1 MIQSTFLFN
10 FLIYHDL
17 AMVIM
22 AEIELWCHQRH
33 RRSILLLYFIMQQSI
48 SKGKHNLSIFN
59 QFCVWTWRL
68 TLQSPPAAWKRSG
81 TASVTILAI
90 FWPLLSDSCVTIL
103 SWHVVTATETICG
116 IVRVAAA
123 LRPGYRRPATSHSGA
138 AEAAR
143 WPAGTSCP
151 LTEDKCQNRS
161 WCREHTSTFYCM
173 WPIFYDTGTIYIL
186 PVFTVSRECLWACQ
200 RNQKCYEF
208 QNSEIVLVTPR
219 RKQFNGL

>member
-1 MIQSTFLFN
+1 MYIYLTN
-10 FLIYHDL
+10 FACGPCGWRCSL
-17 AMVIM
+17 
-22 AEIELWCHQRH
+22 
-33 RRSILLLYFIMQQSI
+33 RRQHGYLDCRYWPRC
-48 SKGKHNLSIFN
+48 K
-59 QFCVWTWRL
+59 
-68 TLQSPPAAWKRSG
+68 SPLRSG
-81 TASVTILAI
+81 AASVTILAI
-90 FWPLLSDSCVTIL
+90 FWPLLSESCVTIL

-116 IVRVAAA
+116 IVRGAAA

-143 WPAGTSCP
+143 WWPAGTSCCP